1 MSTPTT
7 SASRAPNDKGM
18 PRAQTQR
25 QTQTQY
31 PAQHHE
37 HHPAEAGATQRK
49 PERKPEN
56 DVRTLREER
65 ILDAA
70 AALLVRWGYRKTTI
84 DDVAREAGVG
94 KGTIY
99 LHWKDKNELFLAAIW
114 RASKQLSDEVIR
126 RIQDDPDGG
135 QFHRLWA
142 HGMTAIL
149 TNPLMSAFMRGEA
162 DIFQGMVGALDP
174 ATINK
179 LFGNAEDHFA
189 QLQRAGVIRADL
201 SVPVM
206 TLLMSAMKI
215 GIIYVAGNFTR
226 EQMLSTEELTDALS
240 DMMRRWLEPVDLPS
254 DSADGKRIMT
264 DMLEKVNEIGE
275 QFQFHERETH
285 S

>member
-1 MSTPTT
+1 MSTPST
-7 SASRAPNDKGM
+7 SASRAPAGKAV
-18 PRAQTQR
+18 PRTQPQYRAQ
-25 QTQTQY
+25 
-31 PAQHHE
+31 QHD
-37 HHPAEAGATQRK
+37 HHPTEAGATQRK
-49 PERKPEN
+49 PEK
-56 DVRTLREER
+56 DDRTLREER

-114 RASKQLSDEVIR
+114 RASKQLSDEAIR
-126 RIQDDPDGG
+126 RIQDDPEGG

-149 TNPLMSAFMRGEA
+149 TNPLMSAFMRGGA

-174 ATINK
+174 ATINQM
-179 LFGNAEDHFA
+179 FGNAEDHLA
-189 QLQRAGVIRADL
+189 QLQRAGVIRSDL

-215 GIIYVAGNFTR
+215 GIIYVAGNFTP

-240 DMMRRWLEPVDLPS
+240 DMMRRWLEPAEVPGN
-254 DSADGKRIMT
+254 SAAGKRIMT

-275 QFQFHERETH
+275 QFQFHEREAD